1 MARQANEYYYFTE
14 GASPVSPFIV
24 RSGENKYY
32 YYYDDEGTSSVSPSI
47 VQRGENWDRE
57 ISYEKRPLRCPYCG
71 KNHMGMCRRMTGE
84 CYRCG
89 RLGHFVRDCPESSRA
104 RQAISS
110 RARQA
115 IPGPTSTI
123 RKPRKPL
130 CFNCGKHHWGECRRY
145 TGACFRCGDRGHKA
159 RDCPRR

>member
-1 MARQANEYYYFTE
+1 MARQSEEYYYFTE

-24 RSGENKYY
+24 RSGGDKYY
-32 YYYDDEGTSSVSPSI
+32 YYYEDDEGTSSVAPA
-47 VQRGENWDRE
+47 VDPRGDDWDRE
-57 ISYEKRPLRCPYCG
+57 KSHEQRALRCPHCG
-71 KNHMGMCRRMTGE
+71 KSHAGVCRRWTGE

-89 RLGHFVRDCPESSRA
+89 RLGHLIRDCPEG
-104 RQAISS
+104 S

-145 TGACFRCGDRGHKA
+145 PGVCYRCGDRGHKA
-159 RDCPRR
+159 RDCLRR